1 MAQELFKRNF
11 LRDQQILGIAHI
23 FIKNMYVW
31 KFSEIELIP
40 TVISEQKRYYG
51 SMAAVNDHVKGDNI
65 T

>member
-1 MAQELFKRNF
+1 MY
-11 LRDQQILGIAHI
+11 
-23 FIKNMYVW
+23 KNMYVW